1 MKKAFNYMS
10 YCIYSFIPLYFVL
23 LVYTLVRQDSED
35 VILVIVLIIS
45 SIFALIA
52 LSNTR
57 PTNIFVCSKE
67 EVSKGR
73 GIDYIYLVLMIIL
86 TFLIINEK
94 IIFIYKV
101 AFLLII
107 FLILYKTAFKYKNYT
122 LILLGYQMYT
132 IRDKIVYSKKNESEL
147 YMLLKSKKYLQVVE
161 IGDNIYIENEKYTIT
176 YFYCKDF

>member
-1 MKKAFNYMS
+1 
-10 YCIYSFIPLYFVL
+10 
-23 LVYTLVRQDSED
+23 
-35 VILVIVLIIS
+35 
-45 SIFALIA
+45 
-52 LSNTR
+52 
-57 PTNIFVCSKE
+57 
-67 EVSKGR
+67 
-73 GIDYIYLVLMIIL
+73 MIIL

-94 IIFIYKV
+94 IISIYKV

-176 YFYCKDF
+176 NFYCKDF

>member
-1 MKKAFNYMS
+1 MKKTFNYIS
-10 YCIYSFIPLYFVL
+10 YCIYSFIPLYFAL
-23 LVYTLVRQDSED
+23 LGYTLVRQDNED
-35 VILVIVLIIS
+35 VILVLILILS
-45 SIFALIA
+45 SIFSLIA

-67 EVSKGR
+67 EVVKTK

-107 FLILYKTAFKYKNYT
+107 FLILYKTSFKYKSYT
-122 LILLGYQMYT
+122 LIILGYQMYT
-132 IRDKIVYSKKNESEL
+132 IRDKIVYSKKTESEL
-147 YMLLKSKKYLQVVE
+147 YKILKSKKYRQIIE
-161 IGDNIYIENEKYTIT
+161 INDNIYIENEKYTIT
-176 YFYCKDF
+176 NFYCKDF

>member
-1 MKKAFNYMS
+1 MKKTFNYIS
-10 YCIYSFIPLYFVL
+10 YCIYSFIPLYFAL
-23 LVYTLVRQDSED
+23 LGYTLVRQDNED
-35 VILVIVLIIS
+35 VILVLILILS
-45 SIFALIA
+45 SIFSLIA

-67 EVSKGR
+67 EVVKTK

-107 FLILYKTAFKYKNYT
+107 I
-122 LILLGYQMYT
+122 LGYQMYT
-132 IRDKIVYSKKNESEL
+132 IRDKIVYSKKTESEL
-147 YMLLKSKKYLQVVE
+147 YKILKSKKYLQIIE
-161 IGDNIYIENEKYTIT
+161 INDNIYIENEKYTIT
-176 YFYCKDF
+176 NFYCKDF

>member
-52 LSNTR
+52 LSNT

-122 LILLGYQMYT
+122 LMLLGYQMYT

-176 YFYCKDF
+176 NFYCKDF

>member
-1 MKKAFNYMS
+1 MKKTFNYIS
-10 YCIYSFIPLYFVL
+10 YCIYSFIPLYFAL
-23 LVYTLVRQDSED
+23 LGYTLVRQDNED
-35 VILVIVLIIS
+35 VILVLILILS
-45 SIFALIA
+45 SIFSLIV

-67 EVSKGR
+67 EVVKTK

-107 FLILYKTAFKYKNYT
+107 FLILYKT
-122 LILLGYQMYT
+122 LIILGYQMYT
-132 IRDKIVYSKKNESEL
+132 IRDKIVYSKKTESEL
-147 YMLLKSKKYLQVVE
+147 YKILKSKKYLQIIE
-161 IGDNIYIENEKYTIT
+161 INDNIYIENEKYTIT
-176 YFYCKDF
+176 NFYCKDF

>member
-67 EVSKGR
+67 EVVKTK

-176 YFYCKDF
+176 NFYCKDF